1 MRNIANVER
10 YSSVIINSFNPSKL
24 RDVSLRLFWLTMT
37 ISTFFVQLHRTMMSE
52 KQLELF
58 VLIRCISLLS
68 YLPLPSFILSV
79 SGITSQ
85 NEIDTLEYKFWCPNI
100 FEHFR
105 NNRHVH
111 SLAEISTYSL
121 NETAHLLSIGSWKVM
136 CQYAAGVVKYHFWY
150 VFQSLDC
157 KKIFF

>member
-58 VLIRCISLLS
+58 VLIRYISLLS

-100 FEHFR
+100 FKI
-105 NNRHVH
+105 
-111 SLAEISTYSL
+111 SEIIGTYIRWL
-121 NETAHLLSIGSWKVM
+121 RYPHTVQMKPLICYLSGREKSCASM
-136 CQYAAGVVKYHFWY
+136 QLE
-150 VFQSLDC
+150 S
-157 KKIFF
+157 